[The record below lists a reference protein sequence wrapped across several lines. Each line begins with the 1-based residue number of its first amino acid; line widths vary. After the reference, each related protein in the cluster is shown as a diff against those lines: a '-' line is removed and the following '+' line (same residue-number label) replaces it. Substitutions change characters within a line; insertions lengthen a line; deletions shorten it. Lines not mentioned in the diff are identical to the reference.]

1 MDAIQTARAD
11 LSYSDKP
18 PVIIAASSDAAL
30 ARALTTVEA
39 SGHRV
44 GDRVPIAAAAERIER
59 QVAASAGWNR
69 ARRGLRRPARRAPGQ
84 G

>member
-30 ARALTTVEA
+30 ARALLTVEA

-44 GDRVPIAAAAERIER
+44 GDKVPIAAAAERIER
-59 QVAASAGWNR
+59 QVAASAV
-69 ARRGLRRPARRAPGQ
+69 
-84 G
+84 